1 VSRTLTVEVDVH
13 RIVVLA
19 VVGLLTAVA
28 GSHALSTASHAVR
41 DARAAGKLLRC
52 DAAALGRYDAA
63 APADVTD
70 PTARCAG
77 IAKRL
82 QAETGAGE
90 AADAPAPPGQ

>member
-1 VSRTLTVEVDVH
+1 MH

-19 VVGLLTAVA
+19 VVGVLMAVA
-28 GSHALSTASHAVR
+28 ASHVLRTASHAVT
-41 DARAAGKLLRC
+41 DARTAAGLLHC
-52 DAAALGRYDAA
+52 DATALDRYDAA
-63 APADVTD
+63 DPTDATD

-90 AADAPAPPGQ
+90 AAVAPSPPGQ